1 MKQTLAMVL
10 TSCVLSGATPAQAQ
24 EPKPAASAKPSV
36 EESIKAFRADLQ
48 SKRADVMAKSVS
60 LNAEQAAKFW
70 PVFEQYQ
77 KEQNVIMD
85 EHLNGIQK
93 YVDAY
98 ETLDDAQALAFMNA
112 HLDRDTKM
120 NALRQKYLAEF
131 QKVLPV
137 RLAVRVVQ
145 IDRRL
150 SLATQAQI
158 ANLIPLAR

>member
-1 MKQTLAMVL
+1 MKQTLAIVL

-98 ETLDDAQALAFMNA
+98 ETLDDATALAFMNA

-158 ANLIPLAR
+158 ANLIPLVR